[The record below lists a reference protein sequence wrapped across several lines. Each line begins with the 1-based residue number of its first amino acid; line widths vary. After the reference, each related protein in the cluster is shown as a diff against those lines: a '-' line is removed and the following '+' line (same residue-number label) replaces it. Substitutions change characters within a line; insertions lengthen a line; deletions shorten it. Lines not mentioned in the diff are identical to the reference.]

1 MCEVAEV
8 VSDCPQFYALAGNL
22 GDPSF
27 LGDAMVLR
35 NSLGDSLVFDLCR
48 CDRPCQ
54 RCDRDRRIF
63 FTHLCCWKATRQRY
77 GNVPV
82 ANLHRL
88 ALQIRP
94 VVDGPN
100 LTSRD
105 LLPGLDFPV
114 LDLQQCT
121 GLGDYLRGV
130 ATCLPEE
137 IRQEVLDRLRG
148 TLTFSLLSTLQT
160 GSLLGLISSSSA
172 SDITGVLLSP
182 GGLGTVDTLYAE
194 PIRIFGATYLRRVAL
209 SKRSEVFTCSIP
221 VRSAPIRGVKY
232 VLGTCG
238 LRAISVLYDDGSS
251 SPWLGNPTQGS
262 NARVY
267 GRDLLKLCTVQDVG
281 LTVNR

>member
-1 MCEVAEV
+1 MCDVAEV
-8 VSDCPQFYALAGNL
+8 VGDSPQFYALAGNL

-35 NSLGDSLVFDLCR
+35 NSFGDSLAFDLCR
-48 CDRPCQ
+48 CERPCQ
-54 RCDRDRRIF
+54 RCDPDRRIF
-63 FTHLCCWKATRQRY
+63 FAHLCCWKVTRQRY
-77 GNVPV
+77 GNVPL

-88 ALQIRP
+88 ALQTRP

-100 LTSRD
+100 LADRD
-105 LLPGLDFPV
+105 LLPGLDFPI

-137 IRQEVLDRLRG
+137 IRQEIPNRLRG

-160 GSLLGLISSSSA
+160 GSLLGLISLSSA
-172 SDITGVLLSP
+172 SNITGGSLSP
-182 GGLGTVDTLYAE
+182 DGSGTVDALYAE
-194 PIRIFGATYLRRVAL
+194 PIRIFGAPYLRRVAL
-209 SKRSEVFTCSIP
+209 NKRSEVFTYSIP
-221 VRSAPIRGVKY
+221 VRSDPIRGVKY
-232 VLGTCG
+232 VLGTWG

-262 NARVY
+262 TARGY

-281 LTVNR
+281 LTINC